1 MESAVEHLIG
11 QGILGVFLVL
21 VIWYF
26 RKKEIE
32 YKDEIK
38 HLNSELRETERE
50 SITVMKDLN
59 NTLEKLID
67 KLS

>member
-1 MESAVEHLIG
+1 MDGAVEYIIG
-11 QGILGVFLVL
+11 QGILGAFLVL

-32 YKDEIK
+32 YKEEIK
-38 HLNSELRETERE
+38 LLNSELRETERE

-59 NTLEKLID
+59 NTLEKLIE